1 MGRGGS
7 GQPDRRAEPSHRVRQ
22 HDSPARPDILA
33 AALQSQLGST
43 PVVARPSG
51 HPTIGDVAKLAGV
64 SRSTVSNALNG
75 RHQRLSAATA
85 ARVQEAFR
93 ALGFV
98 PDEVARQL
106 RRGHAKTIGLLV
118 PSVANPF
125 WGEFVRAIEEAA
137 RPFDHSV
144 LAASTD
150 RDPDREQS
158 YTDAMYRQGIRALIF
173 GSSPVSISHL
183 SALVERNLHILV
195 FDRRLRNG
203 DLDVIDCVS
212 VNNGLGGRL
221 ATEALLDLGHSRIGF
236 LSGPIKTASRRDRFA
251 GYKRALRAAGIEFD
265 PARVWAGSGKSAFGD
280 PEAPELGRVGAR
292 ALLTSGSGIT
302 AIVAV
307 NDMYALGA
315 YAGIRSSGLAVPNDV
330 SVIGFDD
337 IALSTL
343 VEPPLSTIRQPVWE
357 MAEAAV
363 ERLVACLADNAGDE
377 PLRAEFAPELV
388 MRESTATV
396 PLTDVSVDARKTTA
410 GKTAAR
416 KTTSRKTAARKITSR
431 KATAWS
437 SAQRPAH
444 RASHG

>member
-1 MGRGGS
+1 MG
-7 GQPDRRAEPSHRVRQ
+7 D
-22 HDSPARPDILA
+22 
-33 AALQSQLGST
+33 T
-43 PVVARPSG
+43 PVVPRPSG
-51 HPTIGDVAKLAGV
+51 HPTIADVAKLAGV
-64 SRSTVSNALNG
+64 SRSTVSNVLNG
-75 RHQRLSAATA
+75 RHKRLTPATA

-137 RPFDHSV
+137 RPFGHSV

-150 RDPDREQS
+150 RDPAREQS
-158 YTDAMYRQGIRALIF
+158 YTEAMYRQGIRAIIF
-173 GSSPVSISHL
+173 GSSPLSISHL
-183 SALVERNLHILV
+183 SSLVERNLHILV
-195 FDRRLRNG
+195 FDRRSRNG
-203 DLDVIDCVS
+203 DLDAVDCVS

-221 ATEALLDLGHSRIGF
+221 ATEALVDLGHSRIGF
-236 LSGPIKTASRRDRFA
+236 ISGPIKTASRRDRFA
-251 GYKRALRAAGIEFD
+251 GYKRALRAAGIEYD

-292 ALLTSGSGIT
+292 ALLTAGSGIT

-315 YAGIRSSGLAVPNDV
+315 YAGIRSVGLAVPNDV

-337 IALSTL
+337 IALTTL
-343 VEPPLSTIRQPVWE
+343 VEPPLSTVRQPVWE

-363 ERLVACLADNAGDE
+363 ERLVACLADDAGDQ

-388 MRESTATV
+388 MRGSTATV
-396 PLTDVSVDARKTTA
+396 PLTDVSVNGRKTNGRKTTA
-410 GKTAAR
+410 RST
-416 KTTSRKTAARKITSR
+416 
-431 KATAWS
+431 
-437 SAQRPAH
+437 AQRPAH
-444 RASHG
+444 RASYG

>member
-1 MGRGGS
+1 MPALEGHLGG
-7 GQPDRRAEPSHRVRQ
+7 P
-22 HDSPARPDILA
+22 
-33 AALQSQLGST
+33 

-51 HPTIGDVAKLAGV
+51 HPTIADVAKFAGV

-75 RHQRLSAATA
+75 RHQRLSAATS

-93 ALGFV
+93 SLGFV

-137 RPFDHSV
+137 RPLDHSV

-150 RDPDREQS
+150 RDPGRERS

-183 SALVERNLHILV
+183 SALVKRNLHILV
-195 FDRRLRNG
+195 FDRRFRSG
-203 DLDVIDCVS
+203 DLDVVDCVS

-221 ATEALLDLGHSRIGF
+221 ATEALVDLGHSRIGF

-265 PARVWAGSGKSAFGD
+265 PATVWAGSGKSAFGD

-292 ALLTSGSGIT
+292 ALLTNGSGIT

-307 NDMYALGA
+307 NDMYAIGA
-315 YAGIRSSGLAVPNDV
+315 YAGIRSVGLAVPNDV

-337 IALSTL
+337 IALTTL
-343 VEPPLSTIRQPVWE
+343 VDPPLSTIRQPVWE
-357 MAEAAV
+357 MAQAAV
-363 ERLVACLADNAGDE
+363 ERLVACLADDAGDE

-388 MRESTATV
+388 MRQSTGTL
-396 PLTDVSVDARKTTA
+396 PLADVLVNGRKTNSRKTTARKTTA
-410 GKTAAR
+410 RKTIARKTIARKTIAR
-416 KTTSRKTAARKITSR
+416 KTTARKTTARSTP
-431 KATAWS
+431 
-437 SAQRPAH
+437 QRPAH